1 MKRNLKISILA
12 IITIFALIVPVVPV
26 FATEPS
32 IDIVQLGDNKYATF
46 EEALSNVTAENN
58 KIVLL
63 DDVAL
68 SGTVQVTKDV
78 TIDLNGHKITAVNRL
93 FMVQGCTFT
102 VTGKGSLEETAPD
115 YAPIVI
121 KGSNNVADKKYTVVN
136 VDKDV
141 TLSGWSGVF
150 VTPYKASGAPYA
162 YGVEINL
169 NGTINAQR
177 DSGKADGNTIYI
189 NGQIQHLENAPVV
202 NISETAKL
210 NNFGIYAAGY
220 ATWNINGAN
229 ISGEN
234 AGIALKSGVFNIEN
248 ATISSTGEDN
258 TPTEGWSNGVNASGT
273 AIQVESNKGYAG
285 NIVLNIKN
293 SKLVSKNSFAL
304 YEYLDSKTTE
314 TTLKS
319 LKIENSD
326 FVSAAGKGNIKVS
339 EKFGDK
345 FTKFLTDGTY
355 SADVTDY
362 IADGLVCKKVGD
374 VYVVGKENAI
384 KLAVEPT
391 EGGTLT
397 ADLEK
402 AVRGEIV
409 SIVTAVKEGYE
420 LKEVTAKDASNKAIE
435 VKDGKFV
442 MPDSEVTVT
451 ATFSKLTQVVEVPT
465 IDPTEEVKTP
475 TVGVTDKEKV
485 NDVLLGALNDVA
497 KEDKELKEILE
508 TKNVEVVVDLRDV
521 EIDEELQKEIDTIL
535 KESEENVSIAKFFDI
550 SLVIKAD
557 GDNVGSLTELEK
569 PVEFTIALPTD
580 LQNVASGVKRVFY
593 IVREHEGKYDLLETT
608 MSEDGKFLT
617 FESDKFSLYTLAY
630 VDVKEGNGNGNNGD
644 NGNTGSEDNKGNEEN
659 KDNSGN
665 TQNQEKTDTPKT
677 GDIVLPIF
685 TGIAV
690 ISVAGI
696 VFFAVKNKKNR
707 K

>member
-26 FATEPS
+26 MATTPVNPETTFVAKIGDKSYATLAEAVSAVPTDGTQTEITLLSDIKDGAGFKVQAGQNVVIDFNTFTFDASKTVGSTGTETNGCQLLKGSNVVFKNGKLVSSAAKLLIQNYSNLTLDNMTVDTTMGDALYALSANCGKVQMIGNTTIKSKTNAFDMCWAPNPGYPEGTQIIVDTTSTIQGDIELDVWGKWADDVKSTLTIKNVNHVGKIVATEPR
-32 IDIVQLGDNKYATF
+32 LKG
-46 EEALSNVTAENN
+46 
-58 KIVLL
+58 
-63 DDVAL
+63 
-68 SGTVQVTKDV
+68 QVT
-78 TIDLNGHKITAVNRL
+78 IT
-93 FMVQGCTFT
+93 GGTF
-102 VTGKGSLEETAPD
+102 
-115 YAPIVI
+115 
-121 KGSNNVADKKYTVVN
+121 
-136 VDKDV
+136 
-141 TLSGWSGVF
+141 
-150 VTPYKASGAPYA
+150 
-162 YGVEINL
+162 
-169 NGTINAQR
+169 
-177 DSGKADGNTIYI
+177 
-189 NGQIQHLENAPVV
+189 
-202 NISETAKL
+202 
-210 NNFGIYAAGY
+210 
-220 ATWNINGAN
+220 
-229 ISGEN
+229 
-234 AGIALKSGVFNIEN
+234 
-248 ATISSTGEDN
+248 SSD
-258 TPTEGWSNGVNASGT
+258 
-273 AIQVESNKGYAG
+273 
-285 NIVLNIKN
+285 
-293 SKLVSKNSFAL
+293 
-304 YEYLDSKTTE
+304 
-314 TTLKS
+314 
-319 LKIENSD
+319 
-326 FVSAAGKGNIKVS
+326 VS
-339 EKFGDK
+339 EYVAEG
-345 FTKFLTDGTY
+345 Y
-355 SADVTDY
+355 
-362 IADGLVCKKVGD
+362 VCKKVGD
-374 VYVVGKENAI
+374 IYVVGKEKEV
-384 KLAVEPT
+384 KLVVEPV
-391 EGGTLT
+391 EAGKLT
-397 ADLEK
+397 ADLSK
-402 AVRGEIV
+402 ALKGEVV
-409 SIVTAVKEGYE
+409 SIVTTVKEGYE
-420 LKEVTAKDASNKAIE
+420 LKEVTVKDASNNVVE

-451 ATFSKLTQVVEVPT
+451 ATFAKLTQVVEVPT
-465 IDPTEEVKTP
+465 IDPTEEVKAP

-508 TKNVEVVVDLRDV
+508 TKNVEVVVDLKDV

-644 NGNTGSEDNKGNEEN
+644 NGNTGSEDNKENEEN